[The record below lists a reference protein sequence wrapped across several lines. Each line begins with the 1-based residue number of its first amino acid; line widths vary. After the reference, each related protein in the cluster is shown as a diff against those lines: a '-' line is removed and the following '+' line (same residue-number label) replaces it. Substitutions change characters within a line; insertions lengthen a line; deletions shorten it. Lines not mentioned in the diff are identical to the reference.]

1 MLLVNN
7 INGYKM
13 PCYCYLRMFIHLY
26 VFSDDYHKITKVS
39 IFVLGIYTCGISV
52 LLWWMYKGITECNIS
67 TSEGTVYALTYI
79 KLCVCAHQI
88 RKRCICSFYHDL
100 LVLHCNIVTVF
111 WRTDHLRTRTE
122 IHVLPVHDRHTHALS
137 RNTKYWTIDKVC
149 FYRRLFI
156 DAVKPRGCISWPW
169 GASIGLHG
177 VPGCSS
183 RQSWPP
189 LCIVTVCATD

>member
-1 MLLVNN
+1 M
-7 INGYKM
+7 
-13 PCYCYLRMFIHLY
+13 
-26 VFSDDYHKITKVS
+26 
-39 IFVLGIYTCGISV
+39 
-52 LLWWMYKGITECNIS
+52 
-67 TSEGTVYALTYI
+67 
-79 KLCVCAHQI
+79 
-88 RKRCICSFYHDL
+88 
-100 LVLHCNIVTVF
+100 TVF
-111 WRTDHLRTRTE
+111 WKTDHLRTRTE

-137 RNTKYWTIDKVC
+137 RNTKHWTIDSQVC

-189 LCIVTVCATD
+189 LCIVTSLCHRLKVQHCSLSLNGCFSPPSASHPPPPPPHPPPTRPTPINSIRDITGVGKKHLKNQQHLDSL